1 MGGFP
6 CMRPANRI
14 VAAATKQR
22 DVCATREGAND
33 RLSEAPMA
41 IKIEKTFQVKEP
53 VDTVWKFLSDPRKVA
68 ACVPGAQITEALDS
82 RTYRGSIRVQVGPSV
97 TDYKGEVH
105 IERLD
110 DQNHEIELVGKGQDV
125 RGKGS
130 ASMKMSGRIRAL
142 PDGTSEV
149 IGVSEVNVVGILA
162 QLGARVINEVSNR
175 IFEEFTASFQK
186 QLQQERSAQYV
197 QPGPGAAPE
206 REAVTPQP
214 EQGTIVEPK
223 PIKAIPL
230 ILSALWAGIVG
241 FFRRLFG
248 SSAT

>member
-1 MGGFP
+1 
-6 CMRPANRI
+6 
-14 VAAATKQR
+14 
-22 DVCATREGAND
+22 
-33 RLSEAPMA
+33 MA
-41 IKIEKTFQVKEP
+41 IKIEKTFQIKEP

-68 ACVPGAQITEALDS
+68 ACVPGAQITEAVDTH
-82 RTYRGSIRVQVGPSV
+82 TYKGSIKVQVGPSV
-97 TDYKGEVH
+97 TDYKGELH

-110 DQNHEIELVGKGQDV
+110 DQKHEIELVGKGQDV

-130 ASMKMSGRIRAL
+130 ASMKMSGRIRPL

-162 QLGARVINEVSNR
+162 QLGARVINEVSNK

-186 QLQQERSAQYV
+186 RLQQERSTEHV
-197 QPGPGAAPE
+197 EPGPGMAAEPQAAP
-206 REAVTPQP
+206 RQP
-214 EQGTIVEPK
+214 EQGTLVGPK

-230 ILSALWAGIVG
+230 VFSALWAGIVG

-248 SSAT
+248 GSAT